1 MDETLH
7 AAIAAVI
14 PNCYGTIAP
23 ATAQTPYVIWQ
34 RIGGEDSEYLDN
46 TEEPQVQRAIVQ
58 IEAFSADVLEPKTQM
73 QALTA
78 ALRQH
83 PELIVRPVGGL
94 RDDYHHDMELFS
106 TAQDFEVLC

>member
-7 AAIAAVI
+7 AAITAVI

-46 TEEPQVQRAIVQ
+46 NEEPQVQRAIVQ
-58 IEAFSADVLEPKTQM
+58 IEVLSADVLEPKTQM

-78 ALRQH
+78 ALRSSDDL
-83 PELIVRPVGGL
+83 LIRPASGL

-106 TAQDFEVLC
+106 ASRDFEVVW

>member
-34 RIGGEDSEYLDN
+34 RIGGEDGEYLDN
-46 TEEPQVQRAIVQ
+46 EEPQVKRAVVQ
-58 IEAFSADVLEPKTQM
+58 IEVFSADALAPKTLM
-73 QALTA
+73 NALAT
-78 ALRQH
+78 ALRASDD
-83 PELIVRPVGGL
+83 PIIRPMGGM

-106 TAQDFEVLC
+106 ASRDFEVVW